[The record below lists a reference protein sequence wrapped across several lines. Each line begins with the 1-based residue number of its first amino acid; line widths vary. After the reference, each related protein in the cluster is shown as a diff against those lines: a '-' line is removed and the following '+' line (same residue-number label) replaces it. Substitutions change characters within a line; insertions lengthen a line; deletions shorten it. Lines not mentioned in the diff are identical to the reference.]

1 MAKPIINYFKAF
13 DAILEREIT
22 FSYIGSQVFANKLY
36 IYDNETNTLV
46 YSEKQTTMQLKHI
59 LPSNTLVNGK
69 TYYMKLSVFDVNDT
83 ESVLSNSL
91 LFKTLKSPSFSIVNV
106 VDGQTI
112 TSSRLDV
119 SLLYSQEQGELLSEY
134 KITLYDASQQV
145 LADSGIL
152 YDDNLSH
159 TFTGLLEK
167 HLYYIRGTGVTVNGM
182 SVDTGY
188 VSFNVEY
195 YSPTLESIVNLSN
208 IHEDG
213 VVRIDS
219 GIKVIGFNL
228 NPETPTF
235 INDNMVDLSDKD
247 SYINYNDGFNIN
259 DDFTLQLQVMNLT
272 PYKPIIIPSNKLK
285 DITLV
290 YMINTFSGTSQSK
303 AYFILKVQ
311 DTISDYMLYSD
322 YFDIPDATDLIHI
335 WIRRIN
341 NIYEL
346 KVENITKGVVV

>member
-1 MAKPIINYFKAF
+1 MAKPIINNFKAF
-13 DAILEREIT
+13 DATLEREIT
-22 FSYIGSQVFANKLY
+22 FSYIGNQVFANKLY
-36 IYDNETNTLV
+36 IYDNETNALV

-59 LPSNTLVNGK
+59 LPPNTLTNGN
-69 TYYMKLSVFDVNDT
+69 TYHMKFSVFDVNDT
-83 ESVLSNSL
+83 ESTLSNSL

-112 TSSRLDV
+112 TSSQLGV
-119 SLLYSQEQGELLSEY
+119 SLLYTQEQGELLSEY

-145 LADSGIL
+145 LVDSGVL

-159 TFTGLLEK
+159 TFTGLLHG
-167 HLYYIRGTGVTVNGM
+167 HLYYVRGTGVTVNDM
-182 SVDTGY
+182 VVDTGFI
-188 VSFNVEY
+188 SFNIEY
-195 YSPTLESIVNLSN
+195 YSPDLWSLVSLTN
-208 IHEDG
+208 ISEDG

-219 GIKVIGFNL
+219 GIKIIEFTS
-228 NPETPTF
+228 NPETPIF
-235 INDNMVDLSDKD
+235 INENMVDLSDED
-247 SYINYNDGFNIN
+247 YYVDYNDGFNIN

-272 PYKPIIIPSNKLK
+272 PYKSIIVSSNGLK
-285 DITLV
+285 DITLT
-290 YMINTFSGTSQSK
+290 YMINTFSGESQSK

-322 YFDIPDATDLIHI
+322 YFDIPDSTDLIHI

-346 KVENITKGVVV
+346 KVENTTKGVVA